1 MRDLAI
7 TEDALLGGR
16 VRLRQPAR
24 GYRVAID
31 PVLLAAALP
40 AGFRG
45 RIADLGCGVGAAA
58 LCAATRLPEAHV
70 VGIERDPLLADLAR
84 QNVAQNDLNQRVEI
98 VTADIRADAFAQAF
112 DAVIAN
118 PPYLEA
124 DRANAQSDARK
135 AAATIEDD
143 AALAAWVEAAL
154 ARLRPKGTFAMVHRA
169 DRLDDLLAALR
180 GRAGEI
186 VVFPLWPK
194 AGVAAKRVIVRARKA
209 IRSPLVLSAGLVLHE
224 GDGRYTAA
232 AEAVLR
238 DGAALN
244 P

>member
-1 MRDLAI
+1 MRDTQT
-7 TEDALLGGR
+7 TEDSLLGGR
-16 VRLRQPAR
+16 VRLRQPAQ

-45 RIADLGCGVGAAA
+45 RIVDLGCGVGGAA
-58 LCAATRLPEAHV
+58 LCAATRLPEAQV
-70 VGIERDPLLADLAR
+70 VGVERDPVLADLAR
-84 QNVAQNDLNQRVEI
+84 QNVAQNDLKGRVEI
-98 VTADIRADAFAQAF
+98 VTADIRAAAPGEAF

-124 DRANAQSDARK
+124 DRANTQSDARK

-143 AALAAWVEAAL
+143 ASLAAWIDAAL
-154 ARLRPKGTFAMVHRA
+154 ARLRPKGTLVLVHRA
-169 DRLDDLLAALR
+169 DRLDDLVAGLR
-180 GRAGEI
+180 GSAGEI

-194 AGVAAKRVIVRARKA
+194 VGVAAKRVIVRARKS
-209 IRSPLVLSAGLVLHE
+209 IRSPLMLSAGLVLHE
-224 GDGRYTAA
+224 SDGRYTAA
-232 AEAVLR
+232 AEAILR
-238 DGAALN
+238 DGAALT